1 MGLFDKKTRKHDDS
15 DNGLDK
21 VARRE
26 NPSNGVSEEHHV
38 AQKSQPIPIPEAYS
52 APARATPMP
61 PLERPAERPAGYS
74 INKAIELI
82 RALPDDNM
90 ELVVTIVRATL
101 ESVNIKVSTII
112 DDAARKQTQLEA
124 RIGVLSREIAALE
137 AEVAVRQQEISS
149 LEADY
154 KETST
159 VKDWLVVAE
168 TLCQPESAQSIT
180 IEAAEPTR
188 TSS

>member
-15 DNGLDK
+15 DNG
-21 VARRE
+21 
-26 NPSNGVSEEHHV
+26 NGVSEEHHV
-38 AQKSQPIPIPEAYS
+38 AQKSQPNPIPDHS
-52 APARATPMP
+52 APVRATPLP
-61 PLERPAERPAGYS
+61 PPERPMERPGFS

-112 DDAARKQTQLEA
+112 DDAARKQTHLEA

-137 AEVAVRQQEISS
+137 AEVAVRQQEIAS

-168 TLCQPESAQSIT
+168 TLGKPEPAQSIT

-188 TSS
+188 TS